1 MFGYLG
7 RKLTIEQANQING
20 VFVSPETFINV
31 VYDINDNPFI
41 FLSEYWEQ
49 ELVNTEFEYLVQISK
64 EEYIAKP
71 VEDILN
77 Q

>member
-1 MFGYLG
+1 MLG
-7 RKLTIEQANQING
+7 RKLTTEQANQING

>member
-1 MFGYLG
+1 MLG
-7 RKLTIEQANQING
+7 RKLTTEQANQING

-31 VYDINDNPFI
+31 VYDINENPFI

>member
-1 MFGYLG
+1 MEA
-7 RKLTIEQANQING
+7 RKLTQEQANQING
-20 VFVSPETFINV
+20 VFISPETFINV

-49 ELVNTEFEYLVQISK
+49 ELVNTEFEWLVNIQK

-71 VEDILN
+71 ISDTETNI
-77 Q
+77 

>member
-1 MFGYLG
+1 MLG
-7 RKLTIEQANQING
+7 RKLTTEQANQING

-49 ELVNTEFEYLVQISK
+49 ELANTQFNYLVEIAK

-71 VEDILN
+71 VEDIFK

>member
-1 MFGYLG
+1 MLG

-41 FLSEYWEQ
+41 FLSEYWDQ
-49 ELVNTEFEYLVQISK
+49 QLLNTEFEYLVHILK
-64 EEYIAKP
+64 EEYTPKIEINNK
-71 VEDILN
+71 I
-77 Q
+77 

>member
-1 MFGYLG
+1 MLG

>member
-1 MFGYLG
+1 MLG

-31 VYDINDNPFI
+31 VYDINNEPFI

-49 ELVNTEFEYLVQISK
+49 ELVNTEFNYLVQISK

-71 VEDILN
+71 VEDVLN

>member
-1 MFGYLG
+1 MLG
-7 RKLTIEQANQING
+7 RKLTIEQSNQING

-49 ELVNTEFEYLVQISK
+49 ELVNTEFNYLVEIAK

-71 VEDILN
+71 VEDIFN

>member
-1 MFGYLG
+1 MLG
-7 RKLTIEQANQING
+7 RKLTTEQANQING

-41 FLSEYWEQ
+41 FLSEYWE
-49 ELVNTEFEYLVQISK
+49 EALSSTEFNYLLEISK
-64 EEYIAKP
+64 EEYTPKQE
-71 VEDILN
+71 VDVLN

>member
-1 MFGYLG
+1 MLG
-7 RKLTIEQANQING
+7 RKLTTEQANQING

-49 ELVNTEFEYLVQISK
+49 ELVNTEFNYLVEIPK

-71 VEDILN
+71 VEDIFN